1 MEEFFRTNV
10 EKYLPNISKYIKTL
24 PPFDFGPRPQE
35 LVGITSG
42 FAIELEDPDGEYVY
56 YGEILNTDNE
66 IMCGKGI
73 RVWIKG
79 EAKAILI
86 GWFRNNIFS
95 GLGRNI
101 FENNLQHYDGEFF
114 KFKYHGKGTI
124 KYGDKR

>member
-1 MEEFFRTNV
+1 
-10 EKYLPNISKYIKTL
+10 L
-24 PPFDFGPRPQE
+24 PPFDFGPRPKE

-42 FAIELEDPDGEYVY
+42 FAIELEDPAGEYVY